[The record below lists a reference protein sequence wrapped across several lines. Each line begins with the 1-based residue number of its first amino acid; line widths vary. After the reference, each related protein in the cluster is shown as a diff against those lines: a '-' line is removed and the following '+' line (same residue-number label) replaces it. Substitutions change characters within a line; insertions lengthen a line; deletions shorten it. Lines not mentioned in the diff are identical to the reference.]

1 MVSSRCVIV
10 SYLFSFL
17 FRNSRIIFL
26 KSEKDEIVTGGRFQ
40 ILDTGSLLIAAVR
53 SRDAGHYTCIRSN
66 VAGTVIGS
74 GDISVL
80 VRTQI
85 IQPPADT
92 QVILG
97 QVATLQCK
105 VSSDPALPFDIE
117 WEHNDE
123 YVTLLLGVKSL

>member
-1 MVSSRCVIV
+1 MLFIPLIETQELVSQ
-10 SYLFSFL
+10 
-17 FRNSRIIFL
+17 
-26 KSEKDEIVTGGRFQ
+26 GRFQ
-40 ILDTGSLLIAAVR
+40 ILETGSLLIAAIR
-53 SRDAGHYTCIRSN
+53 SGDVGQYTCIRSN

-74 GDISVL
+74 SHVSIL

-97 QVATLQCK
+97 HVATLQCK
-105 VSSDPALPFDIE
+105 VSSDPALPYEIE

-123 YVTLLLGVKSL
+123 